1 MVVEKEIG
9 ERERGK
15 KDRKEDNEMHVS
27 RRTDSLYYIYCEG
40 TRHVN
45 VAGIISREFGDVLRI
60 LFMTRFD
67 GNRC

>member
-1 MVVEKEIG
+1 MREKG
-9 ERERGK
+9 EK

-27 RRTDSLYYIYCEG
+27 RRTDLYYIYCEG

-60 LFMTRFD
+60 LFMTRLD